1 MRLGTRS
8 GAESSSRTSTGAGS
22 ERRAVPVAVIVRRTL
37 LLGPAVVALITWRVA
52 AANPWNL
59 DVFDRGILIG
69 GVVPAALGICLIGI
83 EVAATF
89 RALVIRLAALGL
101 AFVAG
106 LVMALGTV
114 VTALTQDD
122 RPAGKVVAMSPDGRI
137 RAVRVDDA
145 ASYSIE
151 PSYDLDIRTSTGLE
165 RSTSILSECEDHGAT
180 VTGVRFLDNRTL
192 EYTPPQGTPVRVS
205 FDRNLKA
212 ERQQCP

>member
-1 MRLGTRS
+1 M
-8 GAESSSRTSTGAGS
+8 
-22 ERRAVPVAVIVRRTL
+22 IVRRTL
-37 LLGPAVVALITWRVA
+37 LLGPAAVALITWRIA

-59 DVFDRGILIG
+59 DVFDRGILTG

-89 RALVIRLAALGL
+89 RALVVRVAALGL

-114 VTALTQDD
+114 VTALTLDD
-122 RPAGKVVAMSPDGRI
+122 RPAGKVVAVSPDGRI
-137 RAVRVDDA
+137 RALQVDGA
-145 ASYSIE
+145 ASYSVDSI
-151 PSYDLDIRTSTGLE
+151 YDLEIRSTAGLD

-180 VTGVRFLDNRTL
+180 ITGVRFLDNRTL
-192 EYTPPQGTPVRVS
+192 EYTPPRGTPVRVS

>member
-1 MRLGTRS
+1 M
-8 GAESSSRTSTGAGS
+8 
-22 ERRAVPVAVIVRRTL
+22 VIVRRTL

-69 GVVPAALGICLIGI
+69 GVVPAALGFCLIGI

-89 RALVIRLAALGL
+89 RGFVVRVAALGL

-106 LVMALGTV
+106 LVMALGAV

-122 RPAGKVVAMSPDGRI
+122 RPAGKVVAVSPDGRI

-151 PSYDLDIRTSTGLE
+151 PTYDLDIRLSAGLD
-165 RSTSILSECEDHGAT
+165 RSTSILSECESDRAT
-180 VTGVRFLDNRTL
+180 ITGVRFLDNRTL
-192 EYTPPQGTPVRVS
+192 EYTLSQGTPVRVS